1 MIWQIDKKKRQVFD
15 RNPLSNVVVQLRFR
29 PILRIGEGKGVADF
43 QELVRQSFPGYVENE
58 IRNFTIDIETQ
69 VSTKREKAFQFIRPE
84 DECKVQLSSDN
95 VLIETTNHRN
105 RDNLIRDMEI
115 VTNALTEVFSPIN
128 TQRLGVRY
136 INVIRKDVISQDL
149 GRPTTWA
156 NLVSDEYLRM
166 PAEIADLD
174 KTIFAN
180 QVSSPMPFGAMTL
193 RYGLVRPNF
202 AEPATFNFDLDRYV
216 DEGIEIDKI
225 PSIMTQFTDDIF
237 SLFNTLPGIDLIEWM
252 SNKGKAA
259 QSEEV
264 H

>member
-1 MIWQIDKKKRQVFD
+1 MIWQLNKKERRVFD
-15 RNPLSNVVVQLRFR
+15 RNPLSSVVAQLRFR
-29 PILRIGEGKGVADF
+29 PILRIGEGKGVAEF

-58 IRNFTIDIETQ
+58 IRNLTIDLESK
-69 VSTKREKAFQFIRPE
+69 VSTKREKVFQFIRPE

-95 VLIETTNHRN
+95 VLIETTKHRS
-105 RDNLIRDMEI
+105 RDELIHDMKI
-115 VTNALTEVFSPIN
+115 VINALTDVFSPIN

-136 INVIRKDVISQDL
+136 VNVIRKNAISQDL

-174 KTIFAN
+174 KTSFAN
-180 QVSSPMPFGAMTL
+180 QVSSPMAFGAMTL

-202 AEPATFNFDLDRYV
+202 SEPATFNFDLDRYV
-216 DEGIEIDKI
+216 DESIDIAKI
-225 PSIMTQFTDDIF
+225 PGIMTQFTDDIF

-252 SNKGKAA
+252 SNKGKAT